1 MMMALM
7 WGAVSGAWAQLT
19 ASDIEYEVK
28 PSASGTI
35 EKYIKASDFVVEKLV
50 NTGNANAPKRRV
62 SDITN
67 LITGKLYSG
76 SGRTDADIISSVK
89 HPNSAQYVF
98 TVPAD
103 YDGVYVT
110 ASFTSSTAGG
120 TRITSGMT
128 SVTY

>member
-1 MMMALM
+1 MNKEMKYIRVLVMMMALM

-35 EKYIKASDFVVEKLV
+35 EKSVNATTREVTLTVAPASGYYIKASDFVVEKLV

-89 HPNSAQYVF
+89 HPNSAQ
-98 TVPAD
+98 
-103 YDGVYVT
+103 
-110 ASFTSSTAGG
+110 
-120 TRITSGMT
+120 
-128 SVTY
+128 